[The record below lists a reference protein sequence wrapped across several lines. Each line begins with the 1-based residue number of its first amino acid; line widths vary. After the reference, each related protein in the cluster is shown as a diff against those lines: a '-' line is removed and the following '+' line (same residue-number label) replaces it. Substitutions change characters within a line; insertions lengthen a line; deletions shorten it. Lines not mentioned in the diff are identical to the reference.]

1 MSDFL
6 TLSTLLYVLAL
17 FGMFAVTYCVLALTV
32 FADRRS
38 DRRSAVKPSNDD
50 DVGSQHGNHP

>member
-38 DRRSAVKPSNDD
+38 ERRSAVKRSNDD
-50 DVGSQHGNHP
+50 DAGGQHDKHL